1 MDETATPDA
10 ERRVGKPSDP
20 RGGSGRAEV
29 RLHHVSVA
37 WPSSDDPGATTV
49 VLDELDLTVAAG
61 SFTAIVGP
69 SGCGKSTILRI
80 LAGLLEPDTGTA
92 TVAGTDVI
100 NRPGACAW
108 LSQRDDLL
116 PWRRVLGNATLGAEL
131 GGRARRDAEA
141 AARPLLARFGLAGV
155 ERAWPSQ
162 LSGGMRQR
170 LAVLR
175 TFLVDAPVLLLDE
188 PFGALDALTRR
199 QMQAW
204 LQQVWLEDFGSS
216 AGPGVSGV
224 SGDDQ
229 GVVTGDGADR
239 GRHDEQ
245 AGAGRTVLLV
255 THDVEEALLLA
266 DRVVV
271 LSLRPGRIVA
281 DLGVDFA
288 RPRPAELVSEPAF
301 VARRAELLTAL
312 GA

>member
-1 MDETATPDA
+1 MTAQAPRPGDDA
-10 ERRVGKPSDP
+10 ALDVGSGQMAASG
-20 RGGSGRAEV
+20 RGGAAPGAEV
-29 RLHHVSVA
+29 RLDDVSVT
-37 WPSSDDPGATTV
+37 WPSSDDPGTTA
-49 VLDELDLTVAAG
+49 VLDGFELVVAPG
-61 SFTAIVGP
+61 SFTAVVGP

-80 LAGLLEPDTGTA
+80 LAGLLEPDAGTA
-92 TVAGTDVI
+92 TVAGVDVVG
-100 NRPGACAW
+100 RPGACAW

-131 GGRARRDAEA
+131 GGRSRREAEA
-141 AARPLLARFGLAGV
+141 AARPLLARFGLGGV

-175 TFLVDAPVLLLDE
+175 TFLVDAPVLVLDE

-199 QMQAW
+199 RMQAW
-204 LQQVWLEDFGSS
+204 LQEVWLDDSGST
-216 AGPGVSGV
+216 AGG
-224 SGDDQ
+224 
-229 GVVTGDGADR
+229 
-239 GRHDEQ
+239 
-245 AGAGRTVLLV
+245 GRTVVLV

-271 LSLRPGRIVA
+271 LSERPARIVA
-281 DLGVDFA
+281 DLAVDFA
-288 RPRPAELVSEPAF
+288 RPRPAALVSDPAF